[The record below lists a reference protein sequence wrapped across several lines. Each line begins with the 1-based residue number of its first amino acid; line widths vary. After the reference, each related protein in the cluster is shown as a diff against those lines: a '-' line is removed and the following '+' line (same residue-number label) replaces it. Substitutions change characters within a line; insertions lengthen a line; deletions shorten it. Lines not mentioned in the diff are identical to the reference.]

1 MVIFKSYFRTH
12 CFQEFKVDFLKMKN
26 YLIDTHAHLDFPEL
40 YNRLDEV
47 LKNALENGVKRI
59 VTISTNLNKIDK
71 IIEISKNY
79 EEVYHTV
86 GVHPNEVLK
95 DKNNSNY
102 EMILNLSKNEKCV
115 GIGECGLDYH
125 YGNDSKA
132 EQKASFI
139 TQINVSRAT
148 NLPLIIHARD
158 ADKDMINILENE
170 YKNGPFK
177 AILHCFSSGKD
188 LALCGINLGF
198 YISFSGI
205 VTFKSAKLIQE
216 IAKLIPDDKILVET
230 DAPYLSPTP
239 LRGSVNEP
247 KNCSITAKYLADI
260 RKCKFS
266 TFIDQLYM
274 NSFKIFDKIN

>member
-1 MVIFKSYFRTH
+1 
-12 CFQEFKVDFLKMKN
+12 MKN

-40 YNRLDEV
+40 YNRLDQV
-47 LKNALENGVKRI
+47 LKNAFENNVKRI

-79 EEVYHTV
+79 KEIFHTV

-216 IAKLIPDDKILVET
+216 IATLIPDDKILVET

-239 LRGSVNEP
+239 LRGSINEP

-260 RKCKFS
+260 RKCEFS

-274 NSFKIFDKIN
+274 NSFKIFDKLS

>member
-1 MVIFKSYFRTH
+1 
-12 CFQEFKVDFLKMKN
+12 MKT

-170 YKNGPFK
+170 YKKGPFK

-216 IAKLIPDDKILVET
+216 IATLIPDDKILVET

-260 RKCKFS
+260 RKCEFS

-274 NSFKIFDKIN
+274 NSLKIFDKMR

>member
-1 MVIFKSYFRTH
+1 
-12 CFQEFKVDFLKMKN
+12 MKN

-47 LKNALENGVKRI
+47 LKNALDNGVKRI

-79 EEVYHTV
+79 EEVFHTV

-102 EMILNLSKNEKCV
+102 EMIINLSRNEKCV

-132 EQKASFI
+132 EQKASFL

-188 LALCGINLGF
+188 LALCGLNLGF

-260 RKCKFS
+260 RKCDFS

-274 NSFKIFDKIN
+274 NSFKIFDKII

>member
-1 MVIFKSYFRTH
+1 
-12 CFQEFKVDFLKMKN
+12 MKT

-79 EEVYHTV
+79 KEVYHTV

-188 LALCGINLGF
+188 LALCGLNLGF

-205 VTFKSAKLIQE
+205 VTFKSAKSIQE
-216 IAKLIPDDKILVET
+216 IATLIPDDKILVET

-260 RKCKFS
+260 RKCEFS
-266 TFIDQLYM
+266 TFINQLL
-274 NSFKIFDKIN
+274 SLIHI

>member
-1 MVIFKSYFRTH
+1 
-12 CFQEFKVDFLKMKN
+12 MKN

-79 EEVYHTV
+79 KEVYHTV
-86 GVHPNEVLK
+86 GVHPNEVFK

-216 IAKLIPDDKILVET
+216 IATLIPDDKILVET

-260 RKCKFS
+260 RKCEFS

-274 NSFKIFDKIN
+274 NSFKIFDKIS

>member
-1 MVIFKSYFRTH
+1 
-12 CFQEFKVDFLKMKN
+12 MKN

-125 YGNDSKA
+125 YGNYSKA

-177 AILHCFSSGKD
+177 AILHCFSSGID
-188 LALCGINLGF
+188 LALCGLNLGF

-216 IAKLIPDDKILVET
+216 IATLIPDDKILVET

-260 RKCKFS
+260 RKCEFS

-274 NSFKIFDKIN
+274 NSFKIFDKIS

>member
-1 MVIFKSYFRTH
+1 
-12 CFQEFKVDFLKMKN
+12 MKN

-188 LALCGINLGF
+188 LALCGLNLGF

-216 IAKLIPDDKILVET
+216 IATLIPDDKILVET

-260 RKCKFS
+260 RKCEFS

-274 NSFKIFDKIN
+274 NSFKIFDKIR

>member
-1 MVIFKSYFRTH
+1 
-12 CFQEFKVDFLKMKN
+12 MKN

-79 EEVYHTV
+79 KEVYHTV

-198 YISFSGI
+198 YVSFSGI

-216 IAKLIPDDKILVET
+216 IATLIPDDKILVET

-260 RKCKFS
+260 RKCEFS

-274 NSFKIFDKIN
+274 NSFKIFDKIS

>member
-1 MVIFKSYFRTH
+1 
-12 CFQEFKVDFLKMKN
+12 MKN

-216 IAKLIPDDKILVET
+216 IATLIPDDKILVET

-239 LRGSVNEP
+239 LRGSINEP

-260 RKCKFS
+260 RKCEFS

-274 NSFKIFDKIN
+274 NSFKIFDKLS

>member
-1 MVIFKSYFRTH
+1 
-12 CFQEFKVDFLKMKN
+12 MKN

-71 IIEISKNY
+71 IIDMSNNY

-125 YGNDSKA
+125 YGNDSKT

-216 IAKLIPDDKILVET
+216 IATLIPDDKILVET

-274 NSFKIFDKIN
+274 NSFKIFDNIS

>member
-1 MVIFKSYFRTH
+1 
-12 CFQEFKVDFLKMKN
+12 MKN

-188 LALCGINLGF
+188 LALCGLNLGF

-216 IAKLIPDDKILVET
+216 IATLIPDDKILVET

-260 RKCKFS
+260 RKCEFS

-274 NSFKIFDKIN
+274 NSFKIFDKISK

>member
-1 MVIFKSYFRTH
+1 
-12 CFQEFKVDFLKMKN
+12 MKN

-59 VTISTNLNKIDK
+59 VTISTNLNKINK

-125 YGNDSKA
+125 YGNVSKA
-132 EQKASFI
+132 EQKVSFI

-158 ADKDMINILENE
+158 ADKDMIDILETE
-170 YKNGPFK
+170 YKKGPFK

-216 IAKLIPDDKILVET
+216 IATLIPDDKILVET

-260 RKCKFS
+260 RKCEFS

-274 NSFKIFDKIN
+274 NSFKIFDKIS

>member
-1 MVIFKSYFRTH
+1 
-12 CFQEFKVDFLKMKN
+12 MKN

-125 YGNDSKA
+125 YGNHSKA

-198 YISFSGI
+198 YVSFSGI

-216 IAKLIPDDKILVET
+216 IATLIPDDKILVET

-260 RKCKFS
+260 RKCEFS
-266 TFIDQLYM
+266 TFMDQLYM
-274 NSFKIFDKIN
+274 NSFKIFDKIS

>member
-1 MVIFKSYFRTH
+1 
-12 CFQEFKVDFLKMKN
+12 MKN

-79 EEVYHTV
+79 KEVYHTV

-170 YKNGPFK
+170 FKNGPFK

-216 IAKLIPDDKILVET
+216 IATLIPDDKILVET
-230 DAPYLSPTP
+230 DAPYLSPMP
-239 LRGSVNEP
+239 LRGSINEP

-260 RKCKFS
+260 RNCEFS

-274 NSFKIFDKIN
+274 NSFKIFDKIS

>member
-1 MVIFKSYFRTH
+1 
-12 CFQEFKVDFLKMKN
+12 MKN
-26 YLIDTHAHLDFPEL
+26 YLVDTHAHLDFPEL

-216 IAKLIPDDKILVET
+216 IATLIPDDKILVET

-260 RKCKFS
+260 RKCEFS

-274 NSFKIFDKIN
+274 NSFKIFDKIS

>member
-1 MVIFKSYFRTH
+1 
-12 CFQEFKVDFLKMKN
+12 MKN

-216 IAKLIPDDKILVET
+216 IATLIPDDKILVET

-239 LRGSVNEP
+239 LRGSINEP

-260 RKCKFS
+260 RKCEFS

-274 NSFKIFDKIN
+274 NSFKIFDKISK

>member
-1 MVIFKSYFRTH
+1 
-12 CFQEFKVDFLKMKN
+12 MKN

-59 VTISTNLNKIDK
+59 VTISTNLNKINK
-71 IIEISKNY
+71 IIQISQNY
-79 EEVYHTV
+79 EEVFYTV

-188 LALCGINLGF
+188 LALCGLNLGF

-216 IAKLIPDDKILVET
+216 IATLIPDDKILVET

-260 RKCKFS
+260 RKCEFS

-274 NSFKIFDKIN
+274 NSFKIFDKII

>member
-1 MVIFKSYFRTH
+1 
-12 CFQEFKVDFLKMKN
+12 MKN

-125 YGNDSKA
+125 YGNDTKA

-216 IAKLIPDDKILVET
+216 IATLIPDDKILVET

-260 RKCKFS
+260 RKCEFS

-274 NSFKIFDKIN
+274 NSFKIFDKIS

>member
-1 MVIFKSYFRTH
+1 
-12 CFQEFKVDFLKMKN
+12 MKN

-40 YNRLDEV
+40 YNRLDQV
-47 LKNALENGVKRI
+47 LKNALENNVKRI

-79 EEVYHTV
+79 KEIFHTV

-139 TQINVSRAT
+139 TQIQVSRAT

-170 YKNGPFK
+170 YKKGPFK

-188 LALCGINLGF
+188 LALCGLDLGF

-216 IAKLIPDDKILVET
+216 IATLIPDDKILVET
-230 DAPYLSPTP
+230 DAPYLSPAP

-247 KNCSITAKYLADI
+247 KNCSITAKYLAGI
-260 RKCKFS
+260 RKCEFS

-274 NSFKIFDKIN
+274 NSLKIFDKMR

>member
-1 MVIFKSYFRTH
+1 
-12 CFQEFKVDFLKMKN
+12 MKN

-125 YGNDSKA
+125 YGNDSKV

-198 YISFSGI
+198 YVSFSGI

-216 IAKLIPDDKILVET
+216 IATLIPDDKILVET

-260 RKCKFS
+260 RKCEFS

>member
-1 MVIFKSYFRTH
+1 
-12 CFQEFKVDFLKMKN
+12 MKN

-188 LALCGINLGF
+188 LALCGLNLGF

-260 RKCKFS
+260 RQCEFS

>member
-1 MVIFKSYFRTH
+1 
-12 CFQEFKVDFLKMKN
+12 MKN

-216 IAKLIPDDKILVET
+216 IATLIPDDKILVET

-239 LRGSVNEP
+239 LRGSINEP

-260 RKCKFS
+260 RKCEFS

-274 NSFKIFDKIN
+274 NSFKIFDKIS

>member
-1 MVIFKSYFRTH
+1 
-12 CFQEFKVDFLKMKN
+12 MKN

-79 EEVYHTV
+79 KEVYHTV

-216 IAKLIPDDKILVET
+216 IATLIPDDKILVET

-260 RKCKFS
+260 RKCEFS
-266 TFIDQLYM
+266 KFIDQLYM
-274 NSFKIFDKIN
+274 NSFKIFDKISK

>member
-1 MVIFKSYFRTH
+1 
-12 CFQEFKVDFLKMKN
+12 MKN

-40 YNRLDEV
+40 YNRLDDV

-79 EEVYHTV
+79 KEVYHTV

-115 GIGECGLDYH
+115 GIGECGLDYN

-188 LALCGINLGF
+188 LALCGLNLGF
-198 YISFSGI
+198 YISFSVI

-216 IAKLIPDDKILVET
+216 IATLIPDDKILVET

-239 LRGSVNEP
+239 LRGSINEP
-247 KNCSITAKYLADI
+247 KNCSITAKYLSEI
-260 RKCKFS
+260 RKCEFS

-274 NSFKIFDKIN
+274 NSFKIFDKIS

>member
-1 MVIFKSYFRTH
+1 
-12 CFQEFKVDFLKMKN
+12 MKN

-125 YGNDSKA
+125 YGNDTKA

-216 IAKLIPDDKILVET
+216 IATLIPDDKILVET

-260 RKCKFS
+260 RKCEFS

-274 NSFKIFDKIN
+274 NSFKIFDKLS